1 VTDHPSDAPIE
12 VLNDLDREA
21 GARGRSERRLAA
33 AHELVEVG
41 LDLARALR
49 AEVMAQVSG
58 VENAEGEAAGKP
70 VFGGDVALAYSRIAR
85 AVRMSLA
92 LEAMIDGD
100 VQVRHE
106 RVRRETWSQDSLD
119 RINEGAEA
127 EAEAEEMIRSEV
139 RRAIEADGAGRGERE
154 RLFGALEEVLEDE
167 HDWKAIEGLSLG
179 EAVEYICR
187 ELGVPFDR
195 ELWLDEAEPDAD
207 AADVPDRAD
216 TPDGLDQALE
226 RASHCGDGAGPR
238 GKPRPP

>member
-1 VTDHPSDAPIE
+1 MIDGPSDAPVE
-12 VLNDLDREA
+12 VLNDLQREA
-21 GARGRSERRLAA
+21 GARARSERRLEA

-41 LDLARALR
+41 LKLARRL
-49 AEVMAQVSG
+49 AEDESPV
-58 VENAEGEAAGKP
+58 GE
-70 VFGGDVALAYSRIAR
+70 VALAYSRISR

-106 RVRRETWSQDSLD
+106 RVRREKWSQDSLD
-119 RINEGAEA
+119 RIGQAAEA

-139 RRAIEADGAGRGERE
+139 RRAIEADGAGRGERGDRE
-154 RLFGALEEVLEDE
+154 RLYRELEEVLEDE

-187 ELGVPFDR
+187 ELGVPFDQA
-195 ELWLDEAEPDAD
+195 LWLEEGEVEVEPG
-207 AADVPDRAD
+207 ADVAEVSDRAD
-216 TPDGLDQALE
+216 TPDGLDRALE
-226 RASHCGDGAGPR
+226 LASHCGDGDWPGST